1 MFLAVAGP
9 VKQVQFAMVCPE
21 PWKNWILNSVFPLRK
36 MGTCAEI
43 HEKLK
48 ERKPDNLGQEKDSNS
63 QNVNTFYNFLSQP
76 LGTPTEG
83 FVFLLD

>member
-1 MFLAVAGP
+1 
-9 VKQVQFAMVCPE
+9 
-21 PWKNWILNSVFPLRK
+21 
-36 MGTCAEI
+36 MGTCDEI

-48 ERKPDNLGQEKDSNS
+48 ERKPDNQGQEKDSNS